1 MRSSRREFIALAA
14 VFGVSEAIAPTL
26 SAMAQTGTIRIR
38 ENIRTFALDQNKVNA
53 LRLAVKTMKDRSASR
68 PNDPTGWTYWAS
80 SHGTTGS
87 VPSSLSAIYNQCT
100 HSSDGSTALQFLSW
114 HRAFLFFF
122 ESVLKQAAHDA
133 GSTTDFNLP
142 YWDWYTQP
150 VMPRMFTRTTDPSGR
165 QNSLWHSRTRT
176 DLSEDALDRSAF
188 GYNNMLPA
196 TGTRRERTFSY
207 VFEQDPHGAVHGL
220 VGGDMG
226 FVPRSARDPIFW
238 LHHAN
243 IDRLWSAWMRTG
255 SPVLPASNSQ
265 WAQKTFKFDV
275 AGNWT
280 KQAGPLLDSQASMQY
295 RYDDETVPSVA
306 RVASAAVMAS
316 AAPPAKV
323 ITAPAAEVDFHRLQA
338 QGVLPTAAPAAPATL
353 SATRAPLRLGNSSV
367 AVDMGLSAPSAAQLQ
382 GLIAQKPLDLKSAS
396 LVLEDVELG
405 GAGKQGGFSFKIVA
419 TLPDDAGGVRR
430 AVIGALNSFSMSALA
445 QSQGNQ
451 SALGK
456 LTLTFPLADILSDL
470 NVQSPEALSK
480 GLRVTFQPAHSDEQ
494 GAEPDFVKIGAIKII
509 GSTSAEK

>member
-1 MRSSRREFIALAA
+1 MYSSRREFIALAA
-14 VFGVSEAIAPTL
+14 ALGISEVIAPTL
-26 SAMAQTGTIRIR
+26 SAVAQTGTIRVR
-38 ENIRTFALDQNKVNA
+38 ENVRSFALDQNKVNA
-53 LRLAVKTMKDRSASR
+53 LRLAVKTMKARSASR

-87 VPSSLSAIYNQCT
+87 VPQSLSAIYNQCM
-100 HSSDGSTALQFLSW
+100 HSSDGSTAIHFLSW

-122 ESVLKQAAHDA
+122 ESVIKQAAHDA
-133 GSTTDFNLP
+133 GSTTEFNLP

-150 VMPRMFTRTTDPSGR
+150 VMPRMFTRTTDPFN
-165 QNSLWHSRTRT
+165 QPNPLWHQRART

-196 TGTRRERTFSY
+196 TGARREQTFSY
-207 VFEQDPHGAVHGL
+207 VLEQDPHGSIHGL

-243 IDRLWSAWMRTG
+243 IDRLWSAWLRAG
-255 SPVLPASNSQ
+255 SPVVPAANSTWSQ
-265 WAQKTFKFDV
+265 RTFKYDA

-280 KQAGPLLDSQASMQY
+280 KQAGPMLDTQASMQY
-295 RYDDETVPSVA
+295 RYDDEALPSVA
-306 RVASAAVMAS
+306 RVASAAVMAA

-323 ITAPAAEVDFHRLQA
+323 ITAPAAEVDFNRP
-338 QGVLPTAAPAAPATL
+338 QGVLPNAPAAPVTL
-353 SATRAPLRLGNSSV
+353 SGTTAPLRLGNSSV
-367 AVDMGLSAPSAAQLQ
+367 AVDMGLTKPSAAQLH
-382 GLIAQKPLDLKSAS
+382 GLIAEKPLELKSGT
-396 LVLEDVELG
+396 LVLQDVELG
-405 GAGKQGGFSFKIVA
+405 AAGKQGGFSFKIVA
-419 TLPDDAGGVRR
+419 SLPDDVAGAHR

-445 QSQGNQ
+445 QSQGDPNT
-451 SALGK
+451 SGK
-456 LTLTFPLADILSDL
+456 LTLTFPLADILSGL
-470 NVQSPEALSK
+470 NVPNADALSK

-494 GAEPDFVKIGAIKII
+494 GAEPDFVKIGAIKIV